1 MYPQA
6 GTRAGGRGYSPRM
19 SDAPDPTKEG
29 FGEASL
35 GEAQAEN
42 PAKDP
47 EMIDEPSEG
56 HPGGGES
63 GTPEE
68 YTGGHGDEGSPAEGG
83 AERYGGD
90 QDAEGT
96 AGGEEPQPDQAEG

>member
-1 MYPQA
+1 
-6 GTRAGGRGYSPRM
+6 M
-19 SDAPDPTKEG
+19 SETPDPTKEG

-35 GEAQAEN
+35 GEAQAE
-42 PAKDP
+42 DP
-47 EMIDEPSEG
+47 PEDSEMIEEPSEG
-56 HPGGGES
+56 EAGGGES

-68 YTGGHGDEGSPAEGG
+68 LTGGLGDDESASEAGSEGGSASEGG
-83 AERYGGD
+83 AEEYGGD